1 MERQTTDRAKV
12 SDSQVRL
19 LMKSYAF
26 VRSNVPKTMAFKS
39 HTDSKEEGAPCPE
52 FSCFLYYLFAPT
64 LVYRD
69 NYPRKKE
76 TNWLAVAWHF
86 TEVIGVVFYV
96 AFIFDRFLIPMFRDF
111 GRKPL
116 HPETLVVGV
125 FGAMMPGTLAFLCGF
140 FCLLHSWMNAF
151 AEMLRFGDRMFYK
164 DWWNA
169 TSYAAYYRTW
179 NVVVHDWLYTYVY
192 KDFCEVFQPKTHF
205 VPTML
210 VFFVSA
216 VVHEFILA
224 FTFRFFY
231 PMLLLAFGG
240 FGALYL
246 DSGYSSNPQCCMWEL
261 VKLVSLCCFSKSSV
275 STERRCRQWEHHYVA
290 VVVYR
295 EWYSN
300 LSLQHGVVRQ
310 DQLPTDAGPVLGFLR
325 SPLVELSTVVI
336 WK

>member
-1 MERQTTDRAKV
+1 MAVRCATLHRHTTADGKKDLV
-12 SDSQVRL
+12 MV
-19 LMKSYAF
+19 
-26 VRSNVPKTMAFKS
+26 FK
-39 HTDSKEEGAPCPE
+39 D
-52 FSCFLYYLFAPT
+52 
-64 LVYRD
+64 
-69 NYPRKKE
+69 
-76 TNWLAVAWHF
+76 
-86 TEVIGVVFYV
+86 
-96 AFIFDRFLIPMFRDF
+96 
-111 GRKPL
+111 
-116 HPETLVVGV
+116 
-125 FGAMMPGTLAFLCGF
+125 
-140 FCLLHSWMNAF
+140 
-151 AEMLRFGDRMFYK
+151 

-240 FGALYL
+240 FGASLVFLPRDVAGSGNIIMWLLLCIGNGILTSAYSMEWYARTNCQQTL
-246 DSGYSSNPQCCMWEL
+246 HGVVRQNQLPTDSGKILMSQSHLSPLLLLCIGNGILTSVYSMEWYARTNCQQTLHGVVRQNQLPTDAGKPLMSQSDLSPLLLLCIGNGILTSAYSMEWYARTNCQQTL
-261 VKLVSLCCFSKSSV
+261 VRVTITPVTL
-275 STERRCRQWEHHYVA
+275 TIA
-290 VVVYR
+290 VYR

-300 LSLQHGVVRQ
+300 ISLQHGVVHQ
-310 DQLPTDAGPVLGFLR
+310 NQLPTDAGPVLGFLR